1 MGTKKGGK
9 VRGIHKSARR
19 SSENGGRP
27 IGTKVQMQRDIS
39 VKILKGTSSNTDGLT
54 KNQIIRLQKKA
65 EKLEAMKKAQEGLQ
79 AVHIL
84 SEEVESLK
92 SNWLKAFKAKEY
104 EAKIGLDYTISTS
117 VKLAAFNKLE
127 NDFRDLFNIANE
139 MAMNL
144 DSFTDEAGNC
154 HIKFHAWKKA
164 RGIE

>member
-104 EAKIGLDYTISTS
+104 EAKNEASAAIEKAGYVFQYLRDEDTGDVLMNFFVPKPASTPTTVRRS
-117 VKLAAFNKLE
+117 T
-127 NDFRDLFNIANE
+127 R
-139 MAMNL
+139 
-144 DSFTDEAGNC
+144 
-154 HIKFHAWKKA
+154 A
-164 RGIE
+164 RRA

>member
-27 IGTKVQMQRDIS
+27 IGTKVQMQHDIS
-39 VKILKGTSSNTDGLT
+39 VKILKGTSSSTDGLT

-104 EAKIGLDYTISTS
+104 EAKNEASAAIEKAGYVFQYLRDEDTGDVLMNFFVPKPASTPTTVRRS
-117 VKLAAFNKLE
+117 T
-127 NDFRDLFNIANE
+127 R
-139 MAMNL
+139 
-144 DSFTDEAGNC
+144 
-154 HIKFHAWKKA
+154 A
-164 RGIE
+164 RRA

>member
-39 VKILKGTSSNTDGLT
+39 VKILKGTSSSTDGLT

-104 EAKIGLDYTISTS
+104 EAKNEASAAIEKAGYVFQYLRDEDTGDVLMNFFVPKPASTPTTVRRS
-117 VKLAAFNKLE
+117 T
-127 NDFRDLFNIANE
+127 R
-139 MAMNL
+139 
-144 DSFTDEAGNC
+144 
-154 HIKFHAWKKA
+154 A
-164 RGIE
+164 RRA